1 MRTLLVSFEEGCM
14 PVVPAKE
21 FVRGFEQYRDQARR
35 EVVKVT
41 SEGQVIGA
49 FLSASDLELFE
60 RLKRY
65 KPDSLVVGELPD
77 DVVAAIE
84 AAEYGVEPK

>member
-1 MRTLLVSFEEGCM
+1 M

-21 FVRGFEQYRDQARR
+21 FVRGFEQYRDEARH

-41 SEGQVIGA
+41 SEGRVIGG
-49 FLSASDLELFE
+49 FLSPSDLELFE

-65 KPDSLVVGELPD
+65 KPESLIVGELPEE
-77 DVVAAIE
+77 VVTAIE
-84 AAEYGVEPK
+84 AAEYGAEPK

>member
-1 MRTLLVSFEEGCM
+1 M
-14 PVVPAKE
+14 PVVPAKD
-21 FVRGFEQYRDQARR
+21 FVRGFEQYRDEARR
-35 EVVKVT
+35 EVVTVT
-41 SEGQVIGA
+41 SDGRIVGG

-65 KPDSLVVGELPD
+65 KPESLIVGELPD

-84 AAEYGVEPK
+84 TVEYGVEPV